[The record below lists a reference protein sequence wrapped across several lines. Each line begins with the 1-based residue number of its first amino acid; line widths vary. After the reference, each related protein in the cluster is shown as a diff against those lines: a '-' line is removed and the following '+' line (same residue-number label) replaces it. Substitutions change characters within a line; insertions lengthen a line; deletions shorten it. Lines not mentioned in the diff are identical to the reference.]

1 MENIVT
7 YIESQIVNTLQDG
20 GIPAVAENSLDI
32 AYEVQNALSKQGL
45 ATIVAVTSLEH
56 QGNNGEKLK
65 YDANVEI
72 QILENPIINRARLKK
87 QGLTSGTAMD
97 LALQA
102 ADALAQPYSYNV
114 PRFSVDTISQTIQ
127 DNLVLV
133 TVSLRTLI

>member
-1 MENIVT
+1 MSNIVT
-7 YIESQIVNTLQDG
+7 DIEEHIANTLQDG

-32 AYEVQNALSKQGL
+32 AYEVQNALAKQGL
-45 ATIVAVTSLEH
+45 ATVVAVTSLEH
-56 QGNNGEKLK
+56 QGNNNEKLK

-72 QILENPIINRARLKK
+72 QILENPLINRARLKK

-114 PRFSVDTISQTIQ
+114 PRFSVDTISQTTQ
-127 DNLVLV
+127 DSLVLV